1 MESGAGRLAHHLVF
15 PGRQRVGL
23 SARRAGLAGLAEQ
36 LPPTPAGTARPRGA
50 EATATGSTVTAITDQ
65 RDVTAP
71 TPVPAVTVDCASAP
85 GSSCASGPA
94 DADQHPADA
103 AVTTVAAGASGTAWC
118 GLPAEPTSPA
128 GPADADQHPA
138 RTAITTGAPLTGD
151 STISYPALP
160 ACPTGPADADQ
171 PGVAS
176 VTSRAANTAGRSPT
190 ACSGAAGSAG
200 SAVPVQHST

>member
-1 MESGAGRLAHHLVF
+1 M
-15 PGRQRVGL
+15 

-36 LPPTPAGTARPRGA
+36 LPATPAGTARPRGA

-103 AVTTVAAGASGTAWC
+103 AVTTEAAAPSGNARADPP
-118 GLPAEPTSPA
+118 GPPSPGRPT
-128 GPADADQHPA
+128 DADQHP
-138 RTAITTGAPLTGD
+138 GG
-151 STISYPALP
+151 
-160 ACPTGPADADQ
+160 
-171 PGVAS
+171 
-176 VTSRAANTAGRSPT
+176 
-190 ACSGAAGSAG
+190 
-200 SAVPVQHST
+200 